1 MTTPL
6 ALVDL
11 LQLDP
16 FRRSGP
22 TVDFGDHLLD
32 RPVRWI
38 HTSELAEAA
47 TLLRGGE
54 LLLTSGLG
62 LSGRGAAGIR
72 MYIAT
77 LGEKRAALALELG
90 WRFTTVPDEMLIAA
104 REHNVPIIALHEVV
118 PFVELAEAGQEAILT
133 RRMQSHPPP
142 QDNEA
147 AARAKLLNE
156 LETRQLG
163 KAGLARRLG
172 VLGISL
178 NADHYCATVISG
190 FHYSLS
196 SAVEGAMMKVACG
209 RGHLAAV
216 GGGELVALLP
226 ADSPQVLGRRV
237 VDALDEVSRSRGAHA
252 NSRVAV
258 ASPGEVLE
266 TAPRLS
272 EARHAISLASALSI
286 TDRILIAPLISARM
300 VLNRL
305 ARDAPADRL
314 VDTEIGKLIEYDGRH
329 GTALVHLLHT
339 YLTHSSNKKT
349 TAAAVECSR
358 KTLYSRLS
366 VVDRLVGPIDVPA
379 RHATL
384 IVALEIHSLRQRFRI
399 SATAA
404 SGQVHGRGG

>member
-16 FRRSGP
+16 FRRSRP
-22 TVDFGDHLLD
+22 RVAFGDHLLD

-47 TLLRGGE
+47 TLLRGEE

-72 MYIAT
+72 TYIAS
-77 LGEKRAALALELG
+77 LGDKRAALALELG
-90 WRFTTVPDEMLIAA
+90 WSFATVPEEMLIAA
-104 REHNVPIIALHEVV
+104 REHNVPVIALQEVV

-133 RRMQSHPPP
+133 RRLQSHPPP
-142 QDNEA
+142 PDNEA

-163 KAGLARRLG
+163 KAALARRLSA
-172 VLGISL
+172 LGIAL
-178 NADHYCATVISG
+178 NADHYCATVIRG
-190 FHYSLS
+190 FHCSLS

-209 RGHLAAV
+209 QGHLAAV
-216 GGGELVALLP
+216 AGGDLVALLP

-237 VDALDEVSRSRGAHA
+237 VDAVDEVSRSRGEHA

-258 ASPGEVLE
+258 ASSGDVLE
-266 TAPRLS
+266 TGTRLS
-272 EARHAISLASALSI
+272 EARHALSLASALGI
-286 TDRILIAPLISARM
+286 TDRILIAPLISAKM

-305 ARDAPADRL
+305 AGDALSDRL
-314 VDTEIGKLIEYDGRH
+314 VETEIGKLIDYDRRH
-329 GTALVHLLHT
+329 GTAMVHLLHT
-339 YLTHSSNKKT
+339 YLTHASNKKT
-349 TAAAVECSR
+349 TATAVECSR
-358 KTLYSRLS
+358 QALYSRLA
-366 VVDRLVGPIDVPA
+366 VVDRLIGPINVPA
-379 RHATL
+379 RHANL
-384 IVALEIHSLRQRFRI
+384 MVALEIHSLRQR
-399 SATAA
+399 
-404 SGQVHGRGG
+404 HGDIGDRRELSTIN